1 MKPVNPSSLRNQG
14 PIFEILKRYLTAK
27 GKLLEIGCGTGQHA
41 VFMGE
46 KLHHIEW
53 QASDCEGA
61 TDGANMW
68 ISENGI
74 LPPAIELDIS
84 LNNWQKAIL
93 SPINYIYS
101 ANVIHFV
108 PDATVKTFF
117 NGVDEILLNDGTL
130 ILYGPYNDDGFTSEG
145 NAGLD
150 AWLKADVHPLAG
162 IKELSYITS
171 LANEVGLRLVANH
184 VMPANNHLLVFKKA
198 SISLNIN

>member
-14 PIFEILKRYLTAK
+14 PIFEVLQGYLTAP

-46 KLHHIEW
+46 KLPHIIW
-53 QASDCEGA
+53 QASECKDA
-61 TDGANMW
+61 IAGANMW
-68 ISENGI
+68 INENRI
-74 LPPAIELDIS
+74 LPPAVELDIS
-84 LNNWQKAIL
+84 LNNWQQPFL
-93 SPINYIYS
+93 NSMNYVYS

-108 PDATVKTFF
+108 HDATVENFF
-117 NGVDEILLNDGTL
+117 NGINEILITDGTL
-130 ILYGPYNDDGFTSEG
+130 ILYGPYNDHGFTSEG

-171 LANEVGLRLVANH
+171 LANKVGLKLVENH
-184 VMPANNHLLVFKKA
+184 IMPANNHLLVYKKTKM
-198 SISLNIN
+198 I